1 MVYEANLLI
10 SNGHILTRKLL
21 FDYPHRNRD

>member
-10 SNGHILTRKLL
+10 TNGHILTSKLL
-21 FDYPHRNRD
+21 FDYPQSNHD

>member
-10 SNGHILTRKLL
+10 TNGHIKTRKLL
-21 FDYPHRNRD
+21 FDYPQCNHD